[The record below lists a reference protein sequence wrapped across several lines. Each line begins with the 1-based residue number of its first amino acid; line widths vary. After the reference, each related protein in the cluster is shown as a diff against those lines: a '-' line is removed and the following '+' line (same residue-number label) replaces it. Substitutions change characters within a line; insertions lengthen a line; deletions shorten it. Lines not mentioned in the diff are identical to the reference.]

1 MFLNDISA
9 SIVKEAMN
17 VSNFGLCSELVIPA
31 SKGEWGERER
41 ERGVMAPV

>member
-17 VSNFGLCSELVIPA
+17 VSNFGLCVAKLARLRMSFKGDGSELLI
-31 SKGEWGERER
+31 
-41 ERGVMAPV
+41 